1 MADII
6 CTECKSSV
14 SDESGHCPE
23 CGYPFDFADTGQQ
36 TDQSIAVPGE
46 VPGVQQK
53 TITTTPLDIILQ
65 SLDSVRLE
73 INGLQRT
80 VNDVRKDLDSL
91 SMSSNENTQKVL
103 TEIVAKLDN
112 MSSVI
117 IAREAGAKSETPQKK
132 KIKLL
137 EAFYKTL
144 NSPNSMFEYMFYI
157 CVVQIIFVIV
167 NLFLVTYIVTLVRD

>member
-1 MADII
+1 MAEII

-23 CGYPFDFADTGQQ
+23 CGYPFDIADTGQQ
-36 TDQSIAVPGE
+36 KDQGTVVAGE

-73 INGLQRT
+73 INGLQRA
-80 VNDVRKDLDSL
+80 VNDVRRDFDSHSL
-91 SMSSNENTQKVL
+91 SSSENTQKVL
-103 TEIVAKLDN
+103 TEIVGKLDN